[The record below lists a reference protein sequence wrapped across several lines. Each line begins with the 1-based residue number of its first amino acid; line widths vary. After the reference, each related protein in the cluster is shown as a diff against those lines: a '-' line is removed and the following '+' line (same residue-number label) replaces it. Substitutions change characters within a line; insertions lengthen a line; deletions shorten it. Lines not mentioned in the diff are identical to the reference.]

1 MVPSVLTT
9 VVLIA
14 EPWCARAAS
23 GAKGAGNTDGLAES
37 PLLAA

>member
-1 MVPSVLTT
+1 MVPSVSTA

-23 GAKGAGNTDGLAES
+23 GAKGAGNMDGLAES
-37 PLLAA
+37 SLLAA